1 MVFQSYALYPHM
13 TVRENMIFAL
23 KIAKLPG
30 IHADMRDKEI
40 ALTADPAK
48 VHLFKDEQSLRPN

>member
-1 MVFQSYALYPHM
+1 M